1 MKNSYLY
8 PAMYKSLTKPILDHL
23 CAGIALL
30 VLSPLLLFVTLAL
43 AIANN
48 GKPFFFQLRPGKD
61 GKIFKMVKFKT
72 MNDKKGRFKGI
83 LKSKL
88 YFARCMVYIL
98 LNWHT
103 QCIEIRFFLNQVRM
117 NSLYLQ

>member
-1 MKNSYLY
+1 
-8 PAMYKSLTKPILDHL
+8 MYKSFIKRTIDLIGAFT
-23 CAGIALL
+23 GLL
-30 VLSPLLLFVTLAL
+30 LLSPIFLIVTFGLT
-43 AIANN
+43 IANN

-103 QCIEIRFFLNQVRM
+103 QSIEIRFFLNQVRM